1 MLVRLVG
8 RDQRPWNKGLLIG
21 QKNTSRTEAC
31 LVHSRHQRP
40 LISGVASQAAID
52 KIGRFSKGPVV
63 GPLGAYP
70 SLFHRRNFFNFCRFL
85 DEGRRYEP
93 RL

>member
-40 LISGVASQAAID
+40 LISGVASQVAID
-52 KIGRFSKGPVV
+52 QIARFGKGLMV
-63 GPLGAYP
+63 GLPGL
-70 SLFHRRNFFNFCRFL
+70 SLFVPQAELFQFL
-85 DEGRRYEP
+85 
-93 RL
+93 